1 MMKVSW
7 MAKTKCVRMKGKDD
21 DEPRDYVFKYL
32 KTTVVGTG
40 TARAHYEFYAS
51 EGQHL
56 LKKKSA
62 RKNPIYPQQFLC
74 EHPHT

>member
-1 MMKVSW
+1 
-7 MAKTKCVRMKGKDD
+7 MKGKDD

-56 LKKKSA
+56 LKKICSKEPNLPTTISM
-62 RKNPIYPQQFLC
+62 
-74 EHPHT
+74 